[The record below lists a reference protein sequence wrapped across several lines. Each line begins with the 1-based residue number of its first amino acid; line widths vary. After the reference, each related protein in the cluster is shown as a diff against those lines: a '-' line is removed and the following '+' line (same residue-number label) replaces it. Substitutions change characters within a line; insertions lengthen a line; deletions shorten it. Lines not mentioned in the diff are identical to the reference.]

1 MYEQNSFVPVARVV
15 QLASHLQQKRLANI
29 AYETRRFVR
38 IGESD
43 VVINQR
49 IADKSQPII
58 KIYHYHCNH
67 LGTPQ
72 ELSDD
77 KGDIVWLS
85 YDRAWGESFDKF
97 YKSQFIDN
105 YEILA
110 EQLQPFK
117 FQGQFFDTE
126 TSLHYNRF
134 RYYDSDVGMFVSRDP
149 IELLGGFNVFEYAS
163 NPIIWI
169 DEFGLKKYHRKDGTW
184 GKKRGRPPKPKPKSS
199 HGNSDDNPN
208 CTTLYRL
215 NYLDKDYTFS
225 KWGVTS
231 NSNPL
236 TRYSSTELG
245 NRVMTVIAIGKYGT
259 GNRATMKQLERLL
272 VESHPGPDN
281 NEAWAGKGHDKRTP
295 EEIISDFASKNPC
308 VKIIR
313 KS

>member
-1 MYEQNSFVPVARVV
+1 MGS
-15 QLASHLQQKRLANI
+15 
-29 AYETRRFVR
+29 
-38 IGESD
+38 
-43 VVINQR
+43 
-49 IADKSQPII
+49 
-58 KIYHYHCNH
+58 
-67 LGTPQ
+67 
-72 ELSDD
+72 
-77 KGDIVWLS
+77 
-85 YDRAWGESFDKF
+85 
-97 YKSQFIDN
+97 
-105 YEILA
+105 
-110 EQLQPFK
+110 
-117 FQGQFFDTE
+117 
-126 TSLHYNRF
+126 SL
-134 RYYDSDVGMFVSRDP
+134 VSRDP

>member
-110 EQLQPFK
+110 EQLQPCK